1 MDAAVENMY
10 DPAMAHRD
18 TTAPP
23 PDLLVTGHYD
33 EREGYAVFRRHGSG
47 NWLITYT
54 LAGQGRYCQPGLT
67 MPANAGDL
75 VLLGPDALHDYAVP
89 SSGRWEFLWAHFH
102 PRPAWFAWWVF
113 PEVGRGLFLVRLRT
127 AATRAR
133 AQQAFET
140 LHTDA
145 AADDPLRRELALNGL
160 EEVLLLAAREN
171 AARRALDSR
180 VREALDQI
188 AGNLA
193 APHSVA
199 SLARA
204 VSLSPSRLAHLFQ
217 TEVSDSVGHTI
228 LSLRMRQAARLLA
241 FTTRG
246 VEEIAEDVGFNSA
259 FYFSRQFHRRFGMSP
274 RAYRAA
280 ALESGPRTDGPTIS
294 TPAEHVLV

>member
-1 MDAAVENMY
+1 MT
-10 DPAMAHRD
+10 HRD
-18 TTAPP
+18 TTTSP

-33 EREGYAVFRRHGSG
+33 EREGYTVFRRHGSG

-54 LAGQGRYCQPGLT
+54 LAGQGRYRQPGLT
-67 MPANAGDL
+67 LSANPGDL
-75 VLLGPDALHDYAVP
+75 VLLGPDALHDYAAP
-89 SSGRWEFLWAHFH
+89 AGGRWEFLWAHFH
-102 PRPAWFAWWVF
+102 PRPAWFVWWVL
-113 PEVGRGLFLVRLRT
+113 PEVGRGLFLVSLRT
-127 AATRAR
+127 AAARTR

-140 LHTDA
+140 LHADA
-145 AADDPLRRELALNGL
+145 SVDEPLRRELALNGL

-171 AARRALDSR
+171 AAARRVIDPR
-180 VREALDQI
+180 VREALDLI
-188 AGNLA
+188 AGDLA

-217 TEVSDSVGHTI
+217 TEVRGSVGHTI

-246 VEEIAEDVGFNSA
+246 VGEIAGDIGFNSA

-280 ALESGPRTDGPTIS
+280 AVESGPRTEGHALR
-294 TPAEHVLV
+294 TPMEHLPV

>member
-10 DPAMAHRD
+10 DPAMAHTD
-18 TTAPP
+18 TTTSP

-67 MPANAGDL
+67 VPVEAGDL

-89 SSGRWEFLWAHFH
+89 PGGRWEFLWAHFH
-102 PRPAWFAWWVF
+102 PRPAWFAWWAL
-113 PEVGRGLFLVRLRT
+113 PEVGRGLFLIRLR
-127 AATRAR
+127 AAARAR

-140 LHTDA
+140 LHIDA
-145 AADDPLRRELALNGL
+145 AVDDPLRRELALNGL

-171 AARRALDSR
+171 VARRALDPR
-180 VREALDQI
+180 VREALDRI
-188 AGNLA
+188 AGDLA

-246 VEEIAEDVGFNSA
+246 VEEIAGDVGFNSA

-280 ALESGPRTDGPTIS
+280 TVGSGAGIKSHAITT
-294 TPAEHVLV
+294 AME